1 MFIVVP
7 LSFGMWAFRTVRETL
22 RGMSRNDHASMEQ
35 HKERIQVVV
44 DQIKEWNRRG
54 RPKKL
59 RTARPNWS
67 AMSTKLSS
75 NKESCEL
82 ISTAHLNHILQIDQE
97 HMTIT
102 W

>member
-1 MFIVVP
+1 
-7 LSFGMWAFRTVRETL
+7 
-22 RGMSRNDHASMEQ
+22 MEQ
-35 HKERIQVVV
+35 HKERIQIVV

-82 ISTAHLNHILQIDQE
+82 ISTAHLNHILNIDQE
-97 HMTIT
+97 NMTIT